1 MDSKDSKNIS
11 ILVVENHDDTRE
23 RLAAYL
29 SSEYTCFAVAS
40 AAEAMRLI
48 AARPFNLVLT
58 DIHLPDASGLE
69 VCRLISRIRLDTIVM
84 VMTGM
89 SDISYR
95 MKALNQ
101 GAWYCIQKPIDP
113 DRLLVWVKAG
123 LRCQML
129 ARERRH
135 YNPQARSA

>member
-1 MDSKDSKNIS
+1 MDSKNIS
-11 ILVVENHDDTRE
+11 ILIVEDHDDTRDW
-23 RLAAYL
+23 LAAFL
-29 SSEYTCFAVAS
+29 STEYTCFAVAS
-40 AAEAMRLI
+40 AEEAMRLI

-69 VCRLISRIRLDTIVM
+69 VCRLISRIRLDTIIM

-95 MKALNQ
+95 LMALEQ
-101 GAWYCIQKPIDP
+101 GAWYCVQKPMDP
-113 DRLLVWVKAG
+113 EKLMIWVKAG

-129 ARERRH
+129 ARERQR
-135 YNPQARSA
+135 YTPRARSA